1 MLTGKQV
8 LLLRLVKGLA
18 QKELADKI
26 NVNQQRISVIEKKTR
41 ILSKN
46 LSKRVITALQF
57 SEQEAKNIINSLPPP
72 RIKWFIGFKKII
84 SSITYKTN
92 SGFQQRNKDGKKDYG
107 HIIFSFVSPRCILS
121 KLTY

>member
-46 LSKRVITALQF
+46 LSKRVLTALQF
-57 SEQEAKNIINSLPPP
+57 SEQEAKNIINSMPPP
-72 RIKWFIGFKKII
+72 P
-84 SSITYKTN
+84 
-92 SGFQQRNKDGKKDYG
+92 
-107 HIIFSFVSPRCILS
+107 H
-121 KLTY
+121 